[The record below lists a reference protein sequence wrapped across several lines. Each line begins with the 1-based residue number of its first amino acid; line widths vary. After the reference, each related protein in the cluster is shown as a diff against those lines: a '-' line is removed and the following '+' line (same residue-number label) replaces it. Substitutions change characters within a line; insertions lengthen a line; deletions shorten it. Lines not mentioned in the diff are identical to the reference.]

1 MKLKKINVSLGSIVG
16 TKVEESNKIIY
27 DNDENGTLTIKGI
40 MVACV
45 ETDLNRIVKYKV
57 KINKY
62 GKYEDVI
69 ESLNNGKLKGIIH
82 MIAGIMHNN
91 E

>member
-1 MKLKKINVSLGSIVG
+1 MI
-16 TKVEESNKIIY
+16 
-27 DNDENGTLTIKGI
+27 
-40 MVACV
+40 ACV

-62 GKYEDVI
+62 GNHEDII

-82 MIAGIMHNN
+82 MVAGIMHNN

>member
-27 DNDENGTLTIKGI
+27 DNDDNGALTIKGI
-40 MVACV
+40 MIVCV
-45 ETDLNRIVKYKV
+45 ETDLNRVVKYKV
-57 KINKY
+57 KITQY
-62 GKYEDVI
+62 GKYEDIV
-69 ESLNNGKLKGIIH
+69 ESLNSGKLKGIIS